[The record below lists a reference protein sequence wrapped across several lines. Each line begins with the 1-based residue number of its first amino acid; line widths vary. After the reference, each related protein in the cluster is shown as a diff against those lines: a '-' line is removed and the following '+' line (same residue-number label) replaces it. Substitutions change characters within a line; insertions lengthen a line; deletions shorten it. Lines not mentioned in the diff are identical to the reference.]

1 MVPFYPEESKIYV
14 AVDCIIFGFDNDGL
28 KVLLYKRSFEPF
40 KGKWSL
46 MGGFVATYESIDDAA
61 RRVLYECSGLH
72 DVFMEQIYAF
82 GDVNRDP
89 ESRVVSIAYSA
100 LINIENYNNDLNKSM
115 GASWWRINELPELIF
130 DHRQMIEKALNRLRE
145 RCKNRPIGFEL
156 LPEKFTL
163 PRLIKLYEEIYQKK
177 IDKRNFRKKIL
188 SMNLL
193 KRLDEKDKSTSKRG
207 AFLYRFDK
215 KKYNKLIEKG
225 FHFEL

>member
-1 MVPFYPEESKIYV
+1 MVPHYPEQCKIHV
-14 AVDCIIFGFDNDGL
+14 AVDCIIFGFDNEGL

-46 MGGFVATYESIDDAA
+46 MGGFVGPNESLDDAA

-72 DVFMEQIYAF
+72 DVFMEQIYTF
-82 GDVNRDP
+82 GEVNRDP
-89 ESRVVSIAYSA
+89 EARVVSVAYSA
-100 LINIENYNNDLNKSM
+100 LIRIDDYNHELNNTL
-115 GASWWRINELPELIF
+115 GASWWKINALPELIF
-130 DHRQMIEKALNRLRE
+130 DHKQMIEKALNRLRE

-156 LPEKFTL
+156 LPKKFTL
-163 PRLIKLYEEIYQKK
+163 PQLIRLYEEIYQKK

-193 KRLDEKDKSTSKRG
+193 KKLNEKDKSTSKRG
-207 AFLYRFDK
+207 AFLYQFDK
-215 KKYNKLIEKG
+215 KKYYKLLEKG